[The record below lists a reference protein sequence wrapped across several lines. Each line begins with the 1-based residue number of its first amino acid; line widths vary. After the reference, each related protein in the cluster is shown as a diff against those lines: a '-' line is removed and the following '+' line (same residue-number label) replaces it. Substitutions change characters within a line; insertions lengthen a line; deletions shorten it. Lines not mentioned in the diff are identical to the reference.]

1 MRAGAVSAAALTA
14 HGSTTPLLVPHHCS
28 EEVSTRFVQ
37 TLSSVTPA
45 YRRQLLAWRRRFVE
59 RWPQLHIWF
68 AAPLSLR
75 VGRLPSE
82 HRVRLTERVCYQA
95 RGYLLFLALR
105 GSIRLDYA
113 WLLGAGHLYTERL
126 AVHLSID
133 LGIETLAAEAVR
145 LGFNRLAALAAMRW
159 SVGRI
164 ALHTGLLDAAQ
175 FGAEHLE
182 ELLEAIR
189 LFGEREDL
197 PAFYQSLAQ
206 YRISP
211 SKNWITE
218 VHQLHTV
225 LFHRGQIAHE
235 PRKVMPTFLVR
246 PQLPP
251 PMQRVVERWLAVR
264 RLTDRPMTVS
274 RLDLA
279 LRRFSSWLGTHE
291 PGIRSFA
298 QVDRP
303 HVLRYLTVLLDE
315 SLTSTGRPMAP
326 NTRIGHISALA
337 MFFRQ
342 TAAWGFDDVPG
353 RPLLGPGDTPRRPHR
368 VPRFIPADELARL
381 MTAVQALACPYQ
393 RATLLVARWS
403 GARKGEI
410 RRLAVDCLDTYPD
423 GTPRLRVPV
432 GKTRRERMVPLHEDA
447 AAALRAVIALRAG
460 RGERAFIDELSGAPT
475 HYLFMTHGK
484 LLSDSSL
491 FTAPLRQ
498 VCQHAGL
505 VDAHGRATITPH
517 RFRHTVGT
525 QLAERGAKLHTI
537 MQILGHTSVS
547 MALVYAQ
554 ISDPEVLRDY
564 QSVLGPGATLAGPA
578 AEALRSGIVPP
589 SAVEWLKTN
598 FFKTELELGH
608 CLRLP
613 AEGPCECELYWTCAK
628 FVTTP
633 AYAPRL
639 RRRRQVELMLAADA
653 EARGWPR
660 EVERHRA
667 TAVRLEQL
675 LAELGAPVE
684 GPMAEDP
691 TRAQD
696 QGAGDQG

>member
-14 HGSTTPLLVPHHCS
+14 QGPATPLLVPQHCN
-28 EEVSTRFVQ
+28 EDVYARFVH
-37 TLSSVTPA
+37 TLPSVTQA
-45 YRRQLLAWRRRFVE
+45 YRRQLLAWRHRFVE

-82 HRVRLTERVCYQA
+82 HRVRLTDRVCYQA
-95 RGYLLFLALR
+95 RGYILFLALR
-105 GSIRLDYA
+105 GYIRLDYA
-113 WLLGAGHLYTERL
+113 WLLGAGHLYTERV
-126 AVHLSID
+126 AAHLGLD
-133 LGIETLAAEAVR
+133 LGLETLAAEAVA
-145 LGFNRLAALAAMRW
+145 LGFNRIAALAAMRW
-159 SVGRI
+159 CVGRI
-164 ALHTGLLDAAQ
+164 ALHAGILDVTQ
-175 FGAEHLE
+175 LRAEHLE

-189 LFGEREDL
+189 CFGEREDL
-197 PAFYQSLAQ
+197 PAFYHSRAQ

-218 VHQLHTV
+218 VHQLQTV

-235 PRKVMPTFLVR
+235 PRKVMPTFMVR
-246 PQLPP
+246 PPLPLK
-251 PMQRVVERWLAVR
+251 MQRVIDQWLAAR
-264 RLTDRPMTVS
+264 RLTDRPVTVS

-279 LRRFSSWLGTHE
+279 LRRFSSWLSTHE
-291 PGIRSFA
+291 PEIRSFA

-303 HVLRYLTVLLDE
+303 HVLRYLSVLMDE
-315 SLTSTGRPMAP
+315 PLVSTGHPMAP

-342 TAAWGFDDVPG
+342 TAAWGFDEVPG
-353 RPLLGPGDTPRRPHR
+353 RPLLGPGDTPRRPQR

-381 MTAVQALACPYQ
+381 MTVVQTLACPYQ
-393 RATLLVARWS
+393 RAALLVARWS

-410 RRLAVDCLDTYPD
+410 RRLAVDCLDAYPD

-432 GKTRRERMVPLHEDA
+432 GKTRRERMVPLHDDA
-447 AAALRAVIALRAG
+447 AAALREVIALRAG
-460 RGERAFIDELSGAPT
+460 RGERAFTDELSGAPT
-475 HYLFMTHGK
+475 HYLFMAHGK
-484 LLSDSSL
+484 LLSDYYL
-491 FTAPLRQ
+491 FTTPLRQ
-498 VCQHAGL
+498 ACQEAGL
-505 VDAHGRATITPH
+505 VDAHGRATVTPH

-564 QSVLGPGATLAGPA
+564 QNVLGPGATLAGPA
-578 AEALRSGIVPP
+578 AETLRSGAFP
-589 SAVEWLKTN
+589 SATLDWLKTN

-613 AEGPCECELYWTCAK
+613 AEGPCECDLYLTCAK

-639 RRRRQVELMLAADA
+639 RRRRQVELTLAADA
-653 EARGWPR
+653 EARGWKR
-660 EVERHRA
+660 EVERHQA
-667 TAVRLEQL
+667 TAVRLERL
-675 LAELGAPVE
+675 LVDLGEPLE
-684 GPMAEDP
+684 GPTAEAASVSVDESP
-691 TRAQD
+691 
-696 QGAGDQG
+696 

>member
-1 MRAGAVSAAALTA
+1 MA
-14 HGSTTPLLVPHHCS
+14 
-28 EEVSTRFVQ
+28 
-37 TLSSVTPA
+37 
-45 YRRQLLAWRRRFVE
+45 RQRRFVE
-59 RWPQLHIWF
+59 RWPQLHLWF
-68 AAPLSLR
+68 AAPLGLR

-82 HRVRLTERVCYQA
+82 HRGRLTDRISYQA

-105 GSIRLDYA
+105 GNIRLDYA

-126 AVHLSID
+126 AAQLGLD
-133 LGIETLAAEAVR
+133 LGIEPLAADAVR
-145 LGFNRLAALAAMRW
+145 LGFNRIAALAAMRW
-159 SVGRI
+159 CVGRI
-164 ALHTGLLDAAQ
+164 ALHIGILDATQ
-175 FGAEHLE
+175 FRAEHLE

-197 PAFYQSLAQ
+197 PAFYHSLER
-206 YRISP
+206 YRRSP

-235 PRKVMPTFLVR
+235 PRKVMPTFMVR
-246 PQLPP
+246 PPLPP
-251 PMQRVVERWLAVR
+251 TMQHVVDRWLAAR
-264 RLTDRPMTVS
+264 RLTDRPVTVS
-274 RLDLA
+274 RLELA
-279 LRRFSSWLGTHE
+279 LRRFSGWLCTHE
-291 PGIRSFA
+291 PRIRSFA

-303 HVLRYLTVLLDE
+303 HVLRYLTILMDE
-315 SLTSTGRPMAP
+315 PLASTGRPMAP

-353 RPLLGPGDTPRRPHR
+353 RPLVGPGDTPRRPHR

-381 MTAVQALACPYQ
+381 MTAIQALACPYQ
-393 RATLLVARWS
+393 RAALLVARWS

-432 GKTRRERMVPLHEDA
+432 GKTRRERLVPLYDEA
-447 AAALRAVIALRAG
+447 AAAVREVIALRAG
-460 RGERAFIDELSGAPT
+460 RGERAFTDELSGAPT
-475 HYLFMTHGK
+475 HYLFMEHGK
-484 LLSDSSL
+484 LLSDDYL
-491 FTAPLRQ
+491 LTTPLRKA
-498 VCQHAGL
+498 CQQAGL
-505 VDAHGRATITPH
+505 VDAQGRATITPH

-537 MQILGHTSVS
+537 MQMLGHNSVS

-554 ISDPEVLRDY
+554 ISAPEVLRDD

-578 AEALRSGIVPP
+578 AEALRRGAFP
-589 SAVEWLKTN
+589 SATLEWLHTN

-613 AEGPCECELYWTCAK
+613 AEGPCECDLYFTCAK

-639 RRRRQVELMLAADA
+639 RRRRQVELTLAADA
-653 EARGWPR
+653 EARGWTR
-660 EVERHRA
+660 EVERHQA
-667 TAVRLEQL
+667 TAARLEHL
-675 LAELGAPVE
+675 LAELGEPLE
-684 GPMAEDP
+684 GPTAEAASVPVDEVP
-691 TRAQD
+691 
-696 QGAGDQG
+696 

>member
-14 HGSTTPLLVPHHCS
+14 HGPTTPLLVPHHCG
-28 EEVSTRFVQ
+28 EEVYAHFVQ
-37 TLSSVTPA
+37 TLSVTQA
-45 YRRQLLAWRRRFVE
+45 YRRQLLAWRHRFVE
-59 RWPQLHIWF
+59 RWPQLPLWF

-82 HRVRLTERVCYQA
+82 RRGRLTDRVSYQA

-105 GSIRLDYA
+105 GYIRLDYA

-126 AVHLSID
+126 AAHLGID
-133 LGIETLAAEAVR
+133 LGIETLATDAVR
-145 LGFNRLAALAAMRW
+145 LGFNRIAALAAMRW
-159 SVGRI
+159 CVGRI
-164 ALHTGLLDAAQ
+164 ALHTGILNATQFRAA
-175 FGAEHLE
+175 HLE

-189 LFGEREDL
+189 RFGEREDL
-197 PAFYQSLAQ
+197 PAFYHSLAR
-206 YRISP
+206 YRSSP

-225 LFHRGQIAHE
+225 LFHRGQSVHE

-251 PMQRVVERWLAVR
+251 TMQRVVDRWLAAR
-264 RLTDRPMTVS
+264 RLTDRPMTVA

-279 LRRFSSWLGTHE
+279 LRRFSSWLCMQE

-303 HVLRYLTVLLDE
+303 HVLRYLTVLMDE
-315 SLTSTGRPMAP
+315 PLASTGRPMAP

-353 RPLLGPGDTPRRPHR
+353 RPLVGPGDTPRRPQR

-393 RATLLVARWS
+393 RAALLVARWS

-423 GTPRLRVPV
+423 GTPRLRVPG

-447 AAALRAVIALRAG
+447 ATALREVLALRTG
-460 RGERAFIDELSGAPT
+460 RGERAFTDELSGAPT
-475 HYLFMTHGK
+475 HYLFMDHGK
-484 LLSDSSL
+484 LLSDYYL
-491 FTAPLRQ
+491 FTTPLRTA
-498 VCQHAGL
+498 CQRAGL
-505 VDAHGRATITPH
+505 VDAQGRATMTPH

-537 MQILGHTSVS
+537 MQILGHQSVS

-564 QSVLGPGATLAGPA
+564 QAVLGPGATLAGPA
-578 AEALRSGIVPP
+578 AEGVRHGALPA

-613 AEGPCECELYWTCAK
+613 TEGPCECDLFLTCAK

-633 AYAPRL
+633 TYAPRL
-639 RRRRQVELMLAADA
+639 RQRRQVELTLAADA
-653 EARGWPR
+653 ATHGWPR

-667 TAVRLEQL
+667 TALRLEQL
-675 LAELGAPVE
+675 LAELGEPLDE
-684 GPMAEDP
+684 PMAGAP
-691 TRAQD
+691 SHAQS
-696 QGAGDQG
+696 QRPGDRG